1 MQPSF
6 TINPVDASKALELDH
21 FITNLGLPEQSLG
34 NLVTVVE
41 KLACIQQTLDIDV
54 GQLSHMLFCA
64 DHGVYERSHASSPQL
79 TSSTDHINRLLKTQS
94 PLAKACD
101 LYNIDLTVIDCGL
114 ETPIDNPHENFL
126 ESSIAPGTRDFSMMP
141 AMTPTQFNSAM
152 NVGKEI
158 AQLKLAEGA
167 RVLSFGV
174 LGLGST
180 TSAAA
185 ITSNLLGLSAE
196 ACIKNHNR
204 FNAQLTQDKL
214 LIVTQGLMLHRDS
227 ITDGYSTVE
236 KLGGF
241 EIAAIMGAMAIT
253 AELGGLFLVDGY
265 ACSAALLA
273 LSIHYPAI
281 IDYALFTHQSVH
293 AGQAAICQHFKQK
306 PLLNLGLAIGEG
318 TGSVLAWPLIS
329 ATVICLKND

>member
-6 TINPVDASKALELDH
+6 TINPVDASKALELDQ
-21 FITNLGLPEQSLG
+21 FITNLGLPEHSLG

-41 KLACIQQTLDIDV
+41 KLACVQQTLDIDV
-54 GQLSHMLFCA
+54 GQLAHMIFCA
-64 DHGVYERSHASSPQL
+64 DHGVYERSHASSLQSA
-79 TSSTDHINRLLKTQS
+79 TSTEHVSRLLKTQS

-114 ETPIDNPHENFL
+114 KTPVNFPNENFL
-126 ESSIAPGTRDFSMMP
+126 DSSIAQGTRDFSMMP
-141 AMTPTQFNSAM
+141 AMTHAQFIEAM
-152 NVGKEI
+152 ELGKEI
-158 AQLKLAEGA
+158 AQLKMAEGT

-185 ITSNLLGLSAE
+185 ITSNLLGIPAE

-214 LIVTQGLMLHRDS
+214 LIVTQGLMLHRNL

-236 KLGGF
+236 RLGGF

-273 LSIHYPAI
+273 LSNHYPAI

-293 AGQAAICQHFKQK
+293 AGQTAICQHFKQK

-329 ATVICLKND
+329 TTVACLKND